1 MIRHIVF
8 DMGQVLLQFSAGLFA
23 ERLHLS
29 VEDAELIRREVLA
42 TTEWVRMDR
51 GTISDDDALERM
63 CARLPRRLHDTAAY
77 LVHRWNDPIIP
88 VPGMAALACD
98 LKNAG
103 MRGIIFHGDAARLRR
118 QLTELGIL

>member
-8 DMGQVLLQFSAGLFA
+8 DMGQVLVQFSAELFT
-23 ERLHLS
+23 ERLHLRE
-29 VEDAELIRREVLA
+29 EDAELIRREVLA

-103 MRGIIFHGDAARLRR
+103 YDLYLLSNAAAR
-118 QLTELGIL
+118 QHTY

>member
-29 VEDAELIRREVLA
+29 EEDAELIRREVLA

-63 CARLPRRLHDTAAY
+63 
-77 LVHRWNDPIIP
+77 
-88 VPGMAALACD
+88 
-98 LKNAG
+98 
-103 MRGIIFHGDAARLRR
+103 
-118 QLTELGIL
+118 